1 MISILRKEMKL
12 SYLSVQKTDV
22 LEVLKWMVP
31 PLVLTDLLRSFDC
44 LSFLTLVGALDFSL
58 LLNQS
63 LRKFGPILAL
73 WGLFHLKLRFISVYP
88 TNNIAW
94 KWNTL
99 RHIYVGAKKQVCR
112 TVDPTSAASLKT
124 LNNLKYSFLNI
135 HYFCKAMSRS

>member
-1 MISILRKEMKL
+1 MLISILRKEMKL

-73 WGLFHLKLRFISVYP
+73 
-88 TNNIAW
+88 
-94 KWNTL
+94 
-99 RHIYVGAKKQVCR
+99 
-112 TVDPTSAASLKT
+112 
-124 LNNLKYSFLNI
+124 
-135 HYFCKAMSRS
+135 

>member
-31 PLVLTDLLRSFDC
+31 PLVLTHLLRSFDC

-58 LLNQS
+58 LLNQY

-73 WGLFHLKLRFISVYP
+73 
-88 TNNIAW
+88 
-94 KWNTL
+94 
-99 RHIYVGAKKQVCR
+99 
-112 TVDPTSAASLKT
+112 
-124 LNNLKYSFLNI
+124 
-135 HYFCKAMSRS
+135 